1 MTHRLVPFLVRR
13 LVGLGVAAA
22 ASLGLFAAASF
33 GGFATSVALAQAPE
47 RPDPITLYVGEAH
60 VINEPGVRRIAVG
73 NGKVLQAT
81 ALDDR
86 QVLVL
91 PEAPGQSTLLLWGR
105 SGPERSYVFNVLP
118 ADTGRLL
125 AEVRAMLGDA
135 RRVSARVVG
144 DKILVEGAEV
154 SEEVSARIAEIAR
167 RYPQVVNLLPKVGQ
181 ERMIAM
187 DVKFIE
193 IRREMLENI
202 GVKWGASM
210 QGPSFQVIGDVQRSS
225 ALRPGGAAQG
235 SGLQIA
241 PRISPFATSL
251 SIASSL
257 GSMINLLVQNGDAV
271 ILAEPRLSCR
281 SGGSARFVAG
291 GELPIPVAGAL
302 GTSSVGFKEYGIK
315 FDVSPVAS
323 DSGLIA
329 ARIAT
334 EISAINFEVAVRQV
348 PGLTKRRAET
358 DVNLRENETLV
369 IAGLLTEEGARNMDR
384 VAGAAE
390 LPVLGALFR
399 SRQFRDRQ
407 TELVVFITPRFV
419 EGAAMPAAAAAIRT
433 EPVREPTRLLP
444 DLPTATVEPAALD
457 GMPADVGAAAAR
469 PAGPGPWVGVG
480 RLRPAE
486 RGAGSPATTEPPAPA
501 EPSASSAMAP
511 TTPIPPSTP
520 SRPTTPTSLAP
531 PAPPAVLDGD
541 DRGTAGRWRATRER
555 VRMVD

>member
-1 MTHRLVPFLVRR
+1 MNVPRAHRPTPAITMTHRPVPFLVRR
-13 LVGLGVAAA
+13 LASLGAAAAAAAA
-22 ASLGLFAAASF
+22 ASLGLFAASIA
-33 GGFATSVALAQAPE
+33 VAQAPQ

-225 ALRPGGAAQG
+225 ALRPGGGAEG

-257 GSMINLLVQNGDAV
+257 SSMINLLVQNGDAV

-390 LPVLGALFR
+390 LPVLGSLFR
-399 SRQFRDRQ
+399 SRQFRDRK

-433 EPVREPTRLLP
+433 EPVREPSRLLP
-444 DLPTATVEPAALD
+444 ELPAATVAPAALD

-469 PAGPGPWVGVG
+469 PAGPGLGPWF
-480 RLRPAE
+480 LRPAAP
-486 RGAGSPATTEPPAPA
+486 GAGSSAMSAPPVPPA
-501 EPSASSAMAP
+501 AS
-511 TTPIPPSTP
+511 
-520 SRPTTPTSLAP
+520 AP
-531 PAPPAVLDGD
+531 PANTQTPATPPTVIDGE
-541 DRGTAGRWRATRER
+541 DRGTAGRWRATRDR